1 MRYGFEWTPG
11 LVLLGLVLVL
21 PIVPGFAL
29 IALVVFAAGAI
40 AALVALAGAILV
52 APYFLV
58 RTARRRLEE
67 RHMSTEGSGS
77 HPLPAANSVV
87 AT

>member
-11 LVLLGLVLVL
+11 LVLLGLVVVL

-29 IALVVFAAGAI
+29 IALVMLAVVAI
-40 AALVALAGAILV
+40 AALVALAGAIFV

-58 RTARRRLEE
+58 RTVRRRLEE
-67 RHMSTEGSGS
+67 RHMQAEGSGS
-77 HPLPAANSVV
+77 HPVPAANSVV